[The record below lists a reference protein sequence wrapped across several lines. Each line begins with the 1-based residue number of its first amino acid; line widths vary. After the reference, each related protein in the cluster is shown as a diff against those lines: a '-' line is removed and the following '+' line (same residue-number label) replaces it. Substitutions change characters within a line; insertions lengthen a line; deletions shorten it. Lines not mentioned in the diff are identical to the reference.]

1 MTTVVDVFLEEIRE
15 QIKTRTDHLSSGAA
29 KDYAEYRDICGFI
42 RGLETADAF
51 LTDLLKKQEYLEDE

>member
-1 MTTVVDVFLEEIRE
+1 MTTVVDVFLAEIRE
-15 QIKTRTDHLSSGAA
+15 RAKLSTDHLSSGAV

>member
-1 MTTVVDVFLEEIRE
+1 MTTVVDVFLAEIRE
-15 QIKTRTDHLSSGAA
+15 RAKLSTDHLSSGAV

-51 LTDLLKKQEYLEDE
+51 LTDLLKKQEYIHDE

>member
-1 MTTVVDVFLEEIRE
+1 MTTVVDVFLADIRE
-15 QIKTRTDHLSSGAA
+15 RIRLSTDHLSSGAV

>member
-1 MTTVVDVFLEEIRE
+1 MTTVVDVFLAEIRE
-15 QIKTRTDHLSSGAA
+15 RARLSTDHLSSGAV